1 MVTRPI
7 ILAETNEEL
16 RHRRAEFL
24 QANGYPVVQA
34 KDGEIALIQLHKI
47 ERPHMIIL
55 EVMMPHLNGIETCKR
70 IRKLHGPN
78 ELCPIIFLTIMGS
91 SQTMLDCLRAGGD
104 DMVMKSSPLSK
115 FAERVQFWS
124 RRSAFADL
132 GARRRR
138 AISDLELAQAPQ
150 P

>member
-1 MVTRPI
+1 MATRPI

-24 QANGYPVVQA
+24 KANGYPVAQA
-34 KDGEIALIQLHKI
+34 KDGEIALVHLHKI
-47 ERPHMIIL
+47 ERPHLIIL
-55 EVMMPHLNGIETCKR
+55 EVMMPHLDGIETCMR

-78 ELCPIIFLTIMGS
+78 DICPIIFLTVMDTPQIL
-91 SQTMLDCLRAGGD
+91 LDCLRAGGD
-104 DMVMKSSPLSK
+104 DVVMKNGSLAK
-115 FAERVQFWS
+115 FAQRVQFWS

-138 AISDLELAQAPQ
+138 AISELELAQAPQ
-150 P
+150 A